1 MEGKPLPVALKVIGN
16 DDGAM
21 YAAHQK
27 IYPREVG
34 GRFQRLR
41 KAAVFWLLGMYYLFP
56 WINWDER
63 QIVLFD
69 LPARKFYI
77 LGLVFWPQDFFYLSA
92 LLIVAALSLFFF
104 TALAGRLWCGFACPQ
119 TVWTEVFL
127 WMERWVEGDRNAQ
140 MRLDKGPWNARK
152 LRLKAFKQFLWI
164 TFALWTGFT
173 FVGFFT
179 PIRELGHS
187 LISGQLGGWE
197 LFWFLFYSLATY
209 GNAGLLREQVCKYMC
224 PYARFQSAMIDKD
237 TLVITYDDVRGEPRG
252 ARKRAVR
259 SVEERRRA
267 EARDRGPGTGDPGNA
282 PEAPGAD
289 EPSRAGETGI
299 SALMRMAADA
309 EVRGPALA
317 GPGSRVPGPEQDSS
331 ASNHKAVET
340 AQPSPTT
347 LGDCIDCKACVLVCP
362 TGIDIRDGL
371 QYECIGCAACID
383 ACDEVMDK
391 MGYPRGL
398 VRYSTE
404 HAVHGE
410 PTKVIRKRTV
420 FYALLLTAIV
430 SALLYSLATRVPLL
444 VDVIRDRGELY
455 RENSD
460 GWIENSYQ
468 LKIMNK
474 SEQPRRFVVEVL
486 DPPGLSIV
494 GVTEVE
500 IAGGVINNL
509 ALTLQAEP
517 GAFKGMKPLRL
528 RVTAADDPKVER
540 IETSRFFAP

>member
-1 MEGKPLPVALKVIGN
+1 MEGKPLPVALKVISN

-27 IYPREVG
+27 VYPREVG

-56 WINWDER
+56 WINWDGR

-127 WMERWVEGDRNAQ
+127 WMERWVEGERNAR

-152 LRLKAFKQFLWI
+152 LRLKALKQFLWI

-179 PIRELGHS
+179 PIRELGAS
-187 LISGQLGGWE
+187 LISFQLGGWE

-224 PYARFQSAMIDKD
+224 PYARFQSAMIDND
-237 TLVITYDDVRGEPRG
+237 TLIITYDDIRGEPRG
-252 ARKRAVR
+252 ARKR
-259 SVEERRRA
+259 SVKSVAERRRE
-267 EARDRGPGTGDPGNA
+267 EARDPGPGSRDPG
-282 PEAPGAD
+282 EAGEASDLD
-289 EPSRAGETGI
+289 ERSGAGETGI
-299 SALMRMAADA
+299 SALMRMVTDA
-309 EVRGPALA
+309 EVRGPASP
-317 GPGSRVPGPEQDSS
+317 GPGSPVPGPDRATG
-331 ASNHKAVET
+331 ASIE
-340 AQPSPTT
+340 PTVSN

-371 QYECIGCAACID
+371 QYECIACAACID

-391 MGYPRGL
+391 VGYPRGL

-404 HAVHGE
+404 HAVHGK
-410 PTKVIRKRTV
+410 PTKIIRKRTI
-420 FYALLLTAIV
+420 FYALLLTSII
-430 SALLYSLATRVPLL
+430 SALLYSLATRIPLI

-455 RENSD
+455 RENAD

-474 SEQPRRFVVEVL
+474 SENPRTFVVELLEPV
-486 DPPGLSIV
+486 GLSIV
-494 GVTEVE
+494 GATEVE
-500 IAGGVINNL
+500 IAGGAINNL

-540 IETSRFFAP
+540 IEASRFFAP

>member
-1 MEGKPLPVALKVIGN
+1 MEGKPLPVALKVISN

-56 WINWDER
+56 WINWDGR

-187 LISGQLGGWE
+187 LISFQLGGWE

-289 EPSRAGETGI
+289 EPSRVGESGI

-331 ASNHKAVET
+331 ASNHKAAEP
-340 AQPSPTT
+340 AQPSPTA

-391 MGYPRGL
+391 MEYPRGL

-404 HAVHGE
+404 HAVHGQ
-410 PTKVIRKRTV
+410 PTKIIRKRTV

-430 SALLYSLATRVPLL
+430 STLMYSLATRVPLL

-494 GVTEVE
+494 GATEVE
-500 IAGGVINNL
+500 IAGGAINNL

>member
-1 MEGKPLPVALKVIGN
+1 MEGKPLPVALKVVSH

-27 IYPREVG
+27 IYPREVN

-56 WINWDER
+56 WINWDDR

-77 LGLVFWPQDFFYLSA
+77 FGLVFWPQDFFYLSA

-152 LRLKAFKQFLWI
+152 LRLKATKQFLWI

-187 LISGQLGGWE
+187 LISWQLGGWE

-252 ARKRAVR
+252 ARKR
-259 SVEERRRA
+259 SVKSVAERRTA
-267 EARDRGPGTGDPGNA
+267 EEPGLGTRDSIR
-282 PEAPGAD
+282 
-289 EPSRAGETGI
+289 SR
-299 SALMRMAADA
+299 
-309 EVRGPALA
+309 VRGRAARRWLWLSLSSRRRIWVAVPS
-317 GPGSRVPGPEQDSS
+317 PESRVPSPGRRPSPPPPPSVTASTARPACWSARPASISVMACSMS
-331 ASNHKAVET
+331 ASAVRP
-340 AQPSPTT
+340 ALMP
-347 LGDCIDCKACVLVCP
+347 
-362 TGIDIRDGL
+362 
-371 QYECIGCAACID
+371 
-383 ACDEVMDK
+383 VMK
-391 MGYPRGL
+391 
-398 VRYSTE
+398 
-404 HAVHGE
+404 
-410 PTKVIRKRTV
+410 
-420 FYALLLTAIV
+420 
-430 SALLYSLATRVPLL
+430 
-444 VDVIRDRGELY
+444 
-455 RENSD
+455 
-460 GWIENSYQ
+460 
-468 LKIMNK
+468 
-474 SEQPRRFVVEVL
+474 
-486 DPPGLSIV
+486 
-494 GVTEVE
+494 
-500 IAGGVINNL
+500 
-509 ALTLQAEP
+509 
-517 GAFKGMKPLRL
+517 
-528 RVTAADDPKVER
+528 
-540 IETSRFFAP
+540 

>member
-1 MEGKPLPVALKVIGN
+1 MEGKPLPVALKVISN

-27 IYPREVG
+27 VYPREVG

-56 WINWDER
+56 WINWDDR

-127 WMERWVEGDRNAQ
+127 WMERWVEGERNAR
-140 MRLDKGPWNARK
+140 MRLDKGPWTARK
-152 LRLKAFKQFLWI
+152 LRLKALKQFLWI

-179 PIRELGHS
+179 PIRELGAS
-187 LISGQLGGWE
+187 LISFQLGGWE

-224 PYARFQSAMIDKD
+224 PYARFQSAMIDND
-237 TLVITYDDVRGEPRG
+237 TLIITYDEVRGEPRG
-252 ARKRAVR
+252 ARKRSVKSAV
-259 SVEERRRA
+259 ERRRE
-267 EARDRGPGTGDPGNA
+267 EARDPGPGTGDPG
-282 PEAPGAD
+282 E
-289 EPSRAGETGI
+289 AGEASDLDERSGGGEAGI
-299 SALMRMAADA
+299 SALMRMVTDA
-309 EVRGPALA
+309 EVRGPA
-317 GPGSRVPGPEQDSS
+317 SPGPDRATGESIQPP
-331 ASNHKAVET
+331 AS
-340 AQPSPTT
+340 T

-391 MGYPRGL
+391 VGYPRGL

-404 HAVHGE
+404 HAVHGK
-410 PTKVIRKRTV
+410 PTKIIRKRTI

-430 SALLYSLATRVPLL
+430 STLLYSLATRIPLI

-455 RENSD
+455 RENAD

-474 SEQPRRFVVEVL
+474 SENPRKFVIEL
-486 DPPGLSIV
+486 LEPAGLSIV
-494 GVTEVE
+494 GATEVE
-500 IAGGVINNL
+500 IAGGAINNL

-517 GAFKGMKPLRL
+517 GVFKGMKPLRL

-540 IETSRFFAP
+540 IEASRFFAP